1 MRRLLF
7 AALVTGILFY
17 LAGWAGNE
25 FVPSS
30 LGSIQAPRALP
41 PTALQFVSDV
51 VLGFVWSLVY
61 RLLSPSWGRSKMQLA
76 LVSAG
81 IVWLGG
87 VAKDIM
93 SINGGHL
100 PLGIAIATTLLA
112 LATFLIVAPL
122 LPRLLPERT
131 FTPT

>member
-1 MRRLLF
+1 MRRLLL
-7 AALVTGILFY
+7 AALVTGFLFY
-17 LAGWAGNE
+17 LVGWAGNE
-25 FVPSS
+25 FVLSHV
-30 LGSIQAPRALP
+30 GSPHAPRGLP

-51 VLGFVWSLVY
+51 ILGLVWCLVY
-61 RLLSPSWGRSKMQLA
+61 RLLSPTWRRSKMQLA

-87 VAKDIM
+87 VANDIM

-112 LATFLIVAPL
+112 LVTFLIVAPL
-122 LPRLLPERT
+122 LPRLLPDRVV
-131 FTPT
+131 TPT